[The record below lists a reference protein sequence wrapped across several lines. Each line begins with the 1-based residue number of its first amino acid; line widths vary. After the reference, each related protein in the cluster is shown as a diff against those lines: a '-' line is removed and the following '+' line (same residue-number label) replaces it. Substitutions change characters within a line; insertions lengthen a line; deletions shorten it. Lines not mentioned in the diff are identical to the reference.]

1 MPIISRDVNI
11 EVHERTSAQGQESTS
26 ARGYEVDLY
35 ILYVSYGFCIHE
47 CTSYLVTTRDVKP
60 EVTYW
65 SHDLYKP
72 MRAKLVP
79 IKGRVSQNKLR
90 VFMALN
96 PVTSILWEQIRRIGE
111 DQAD

>member
-1 MPIISRDVNI
+1 MPKDRRAR
-11 EVHERTSAQGQESTS
+11 VHERKRSICT
-26 ARGYEVDLY
+26 Y
-35 ILYVSYGFCIHE
+35 IYVSYCFCIHE

-96 PVTSILWEQIRRIGE
+96 PVTSIL
-111 DQAD
+111 